1 MNINTFA
8 IKNVYTQRNEMKKT
22 IIFLFL
28 IIIIT
33 TSCKTKETVIN
44 ARNILG
50 VVYDEQGSFPGVDV
64 QVIREDKTISGTM
77 TDMDGNFIVEGKTGD
92 ILVINIDTY
101 PDKGIKAIIIT
112 EQNNYTI
119 KLGDFNSFSNK
130 RIKRVVK
137 REMKRRMTYRM
148 K

>member
-1 MNINTFA
+1 M
-8 IKNVYTQRNEMKKT
+8 KT

-28 IIIIT
+28 IIT

-44 ARNILG
+44 TRKILG
-50 VVYDEQGSFPGVDV
+50 VVYDEQGPFPGVDV
-64 QVIREDKTISGTM
+64 QVIRENKTVSGTT
-77 TDMDGNFIVEGKTGD
+77 TDMDGNFIVEGMTGD
-92 ILVINIDTY
+92 ILVVNIDTY

>member
-1 MNINTFA
+1 
-8 IKNVYTQRNEMKKT
+8 MKKT

-28 IIIIT
+28 IIIA

-44 ARNILG
+44 TRKILG
-50 VVYDEQGSFPGVDV
+50 VVYDEQGPFPGVDV
-64 QVIREDKTISGTM
+64 QVIRENKTVSGTT
-77 TDMDGNFIVEGKTGD
+77 TDMDGNFIVEGMTGD
-92 ILVINIDTY
+92 ILVVNIDTY
-101 PDKGIKAIIIT
+101 PNKGIKAIIIT
-112 EQNNYTI
+112 EKNNYTI

-137 REMKRRMTYRM
+137 REMKRRMIYRM

>member
-1 MNINTFA
+1 
-8 IKNVYTQRNEMKKT
+8 MKKT

-50 VVYDEQGSFPGVDV
+50 VVYDEQGPFPGVDV
-64 QVIREDKTISGTM
+64 QVIREDKTISGTT

-92 ILVINIDTY
+92 ILVVNIDSY

-119 KLGDFNSFSNK
+119 KLGDFNSFSNE

-137 REMKRRMTYRM
+137 REMKRRMNYRI